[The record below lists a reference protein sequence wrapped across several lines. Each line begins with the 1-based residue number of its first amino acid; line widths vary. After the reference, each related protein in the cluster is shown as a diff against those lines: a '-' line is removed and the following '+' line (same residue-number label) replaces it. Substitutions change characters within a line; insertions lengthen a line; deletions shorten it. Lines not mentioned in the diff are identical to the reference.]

1 MKKSIKRVICGALA
15 LMMSSSLIAER
26 VIRLNADEVLGKKGA
41 TATADV
47 NFKNVTGQFD
57 TSKIVESNLNSSV
70 LKNEDVAPK
79 YETRTVMVT
88 LDGNSL
94 VDEAGKRDVNEFISS
109 FSGER
114 RADAIETEQ
123 GAFLKALDKK
133 GIPYT
138 FERAYNTVL
147 NAVAIEL
154 DTKYVSEIKKMK
166 GVDSVVITTA
176 YAEPET
182 VETTATG
189 SKVVTNETDVYA
201 TGIYDSSA
209 FVEDYGEGAVVAI
222 LDTGLDYTH
231 PAFQGF
237 QSADVNVAWSK
248 DDVKAKLSS
257 QDLTSEGRS
266 GSLEVSDVYVSEKVP
281 FAYDYADDDADVYPS
296 YSNHGTHVAG
306 IIGGYDPS
314 GYTDKDGVHINE
326 VFKGVVPDAQL
337 VICKVFTD
345 DLDDKD
351 LGGAVAED
359 IIAALEDCVK
369 LGVDVINMSLGTSCG
384 FTTTDDGDSE
394 GDMLNRVY
402 ESITSAG
409 ISLVCAASNDYSS
422 GYGGVYGTNLAVNPD
437 SSTIGSPSTYASAL
451 SVASINGQKAS
462 YAIANEGTD
471 FESYVFYEES
481 RDIDGNP
488 FDFVKG
494 LTSGGKTEFEYVVVP
509 GVGHAA
515 DYTSSIKS
523 LLKDSNGVSTGR
535 IAVIKR
541 GDTTFQEKV
550 EIAMEMGA
558 SGVIIYNNVAGT
570 IRMNL
575 GEIENPVPSVS
586 ISMNAGNALVAG
598 ATRRVGKIKL
608 DASYLAGPFMSEFS
622 SWGPTHDLKIKP
634 EITAHGGEITSTVPG
649 GYGEQSGTS
658 MASPNM
664 AGFMAVVRSYIKKDM
679 ASEVAR
685 IMQAYD
691 CSEAIAINRI
701 AMQLTMSTAGTVY
714 DQDNLP
720 YSPRKQGAGVAKLE
734 NVVGGTSAYLW
745 TDVEGNDYRPKIEVG
760 DDHERTGEYVLNFH
774 LTNFGA
780 KALDFTVGHLAMT
793 ETLSSDKLTV
803 SEQARMLDEA
813 TVVWKMNGNAVED
826 GEVSVGA
833 GETASFSV
841 TLTIS
846 DSEKEYIDACFENG
860 MYVEGFLKLASKTE
874 GQCDLSV
881 PFLGFYGDWETSE
894 MLDYTAYEVADC
906 EKDASILD
914 EDKIKASVFATMPY
928 ATYYNEKYVIP
939 MGGYV
944 YLLPDDADPMYAEE
958 KHAAISRYN
967 MYYGEGNVENYL
979 TTTQVKAVY
988 AGLLRNARVVKY
1000 KLYDVETGELVLED
1014 SINRVS
1020 KAYSGG
1026 GSSVPANVKLELGA
1040 EENGLVANGTYKM
1053 EFEFYMN
1060 DPDRRD
1066 ENTGELLY
1074 GVFQD
1079 DPTTEEIEDVT
1090 NCMDTFEFSFSVDYE
1105 APMLEDA
1112 RVRYYTYKDGN
1123 VEKQRIYL
1131 DVDVFDNHY
1140 AQSMMLCYPKVK
1152 ANGDVVLQLATEYLT
1167 PVRNAVKNGTTTVS
1181 VEITDIYEQYGNQLY
1196 VQFDDYA
1203 LNSCLYQ
1210 LNINTANS
1218 DILPEGNE
1226 FALGVGEDTLTLDRY
1241 ETHKVSLV
1249 YGDSYT
1255 GSADRSNFQW
1265 TSANPSIASVKNGE
1279 IVGVSEGSTR
1289 ILVSNRKGTTYTINV
1304 TVSDTV
1310 SNTLA
1315 NVPSISFGVI
1325 RTNEDALVKAM
1336 GQVPVSAGQEFQL
1349 EVLTDPWYHPMTDL
1363 RVVWSSSN
1371 EAVATVDAN
1380 GNVKTLK
1387 KGTAIISAKLEQ
1399 KKTVNGED
1407 VWESTL
1413 YSTNVILK
1421 VQNEFTV
1428 SNYTLMRYNG
1438 VGYNAWV
1445 CPDCKEAYTQSEL
1458 VTVGAVQTAC
1468 PDCQVACTQSTD
1480 ILKIPTDM
1488 NIMYI
1493 GENAFEDN
1501 TNIKKI
1507 IIPSSVMDIRAY
1519 AFLNCTALEEVYFV
1533 STQKQAI
1540 ADADVAMIYEQAF
1553 YGCKNLRKVD
1563 FSNTKTVTVASDCF
1577 GGCPNLSEVVDMP
1590 SIGTMHNRAFA
1601 GTAIKSADLTGL
1613 HMSGTHVFAGCTDLQ
1628 TVTTGQFTAIGDYM
1642 FYGCT
1647 ALRNNVTV
1655 YASKVG
1661 NYAFAGC
1668 SNLAGVTLKSPD
1680 GQAFDFEI
1688 GAHAFENCGTN
1699 LRGNF
1704 TFQFGNETIRVIGER
1719 AFAGSSLKAIA
1730 PIRGLET
1737 LGGNAFAGTEISAL
1751 TIGDSFDFNAIR
1763 LTGVP
1768 FDGISL
1774 KVATDSTKYKEKDGV
1789 IYNADMTEIL
1799 FVNASVTGTFTV
1811 PAGVKKLGDYS
1822 FGASK
1827 IEKIVLAD
1835 SVTEIGV
1842 GTFESSMVMSIDF
1855 AGSSITEIPQD
1866 AFKNSF
1872 ITAIELP
1879 TSVTKLGAGAFA
1891 SSALST
1897 FKGDGLQEIGSRAF
1911 ENCLAL
1917 RQIVLADGIES
1928 MGEGVFYGCN
1938 ALKEATMPSVK
1949 KLGAYTFFG
1958 ASALE
1963 TVTFGDNAET
1973 IGEYTFVRTPIK
1985 TVALGNVLK
1994 TVGAGA
2000 FYGCERLTKIVLP
2013 DTVTEVGVG
2022 AFYGCR
2028 NLTTANLE
2036 NVNVFGDNAFYDT
2049 ALKSLNLDG
2058 AKTVGYMAF
2067 ATQNRNAG
2075 TYTAVSMP
2083 NVESIGAYAFFNGS
2097 QEKVELPA
2105 SVTEIGKGAFA
2116 SSKKLTQ
2123 ITVAQDNEN
2132 FFAKDGVLYRYLDKE
2147 AGEYE
2152 LLNYPAGKKAVG
2164 GKYVILDGT
2173 LRVQA
2178 YAFYGLAHGAINHVV
2193 LPYSVN
2199 TIGESA
2205 FFASGV
2211 KEYTFESIQAP
2222 TLEAEYRSE
2231 VAEQI
2236 EALSSISYYKGYF
2249 YTNFETYLLD
2259 FTTYGKKVS
2268 TLKMNYPVNGTGYDN
2283 HVYTLF
2289 FGERTASKEALMED
2303 YTREFVSLVT
2313 EMPTEEE
2320 IKAWL
2325 KLEKT
2330 EENVAMVQSFA
2341 ETVKTARSHYN
2352 NAVADEGQA
2361 KFVAEELEEK
2371 LLAVEDALRSVKKY
2385 MSIPFVVSG
2394 LQISETSTHKSEYE
2408 VGQRFKMDGLVILV
2422 VYDDY
2427 SVEEADF
2434 DELELLTSGK
2444 LSTYNK
2450 YVEVACRGVKVRI
2463 AVSVV
2468 DNTAVETP
2476 PEDSVDP
2483 ETPIQKT
2490 DYSQAMKLI
2499 GMVAG
2504 GVLVLVFI
2512 GLGFSK
2518 IADKRKAKREAK
2530 ERARQKY
2537 KDEYGE
2543 IRVNVETTIPSDAHE
2558 SKESEQAYVNLIMER
2573 YAKSPVKPPEGE
2585 HIKSNVEIKRK

>member
-1 MKKSIKRVICGALA
+1 MKKSMKRVICGALA
-15 LMMSSSLIAER
+15 VLMSSSLIAER
-26 VIRLNADEVLGKKGA
+26 VVRLSADNSLGKNGV
-41 TATADV
+41 TTADV
-47 NFKNVTGQFD
+47 KFQNVTGQFD

-70 LKNEDVAPK
+70 LKNETTAPK

-94 VDEAGKRDVNEFISS
+94 MDEAGEKDVNEYLSS
-109 FSGER
+109 FSGEQQ
-114 RADAIETEQ
+114 ANAIASEQ
-123 GAFLKALDKK
+123 GAFLKALKKK

-138 FERAYNTVL
+138 FERSYNTVL
-147 NAVAIEL
+147 NAVAIEI
-154 DTKYVSEIKKMK
+154 DTKYVSEIKQMK

-176 YAEPET
+176 FSEPET
-182 VETTATG
+182 VENYSADT
-189 SKVVTNETDVYA
+189 KVVTNETDVYA

-237 QSADVNVAWSK
+237 QSDSVNVAWSK
-248 DDVKAKLSS
+248 DDVKAKLAS

-266 GSLEVSDVYVSEKVP
+266 GSLEVSDVYVSDKVP

-394 GDMLNRVY
+394 GDMLNKVY

-437 SSTIGSPSTYASAL
+437 SSTVGSPSTYTSAL

-471 FESYVFYEES
+471 HEAYVFYEES

-515 DYTSSIKS
+515 DYTSTIKG
-523 LLKDSNGVSTGR
+523 LLKDKNGVSTGR

-558 SGVIIYNNVAGT
+558 AGVIIYNNVAGV

-598 ATRRVGKIKL
+598 AKRYVGKIKL
-608 DASYLAGPFMSEFS
+608 DASYSAGPFMSEFS
-622 SWGPTHDLKIKP
+622 SWGPTHDLKLKP

-664 AGFMAVVRSYIKKDM
+664 AGFMAVVRSYVKKDM
-679 ASEVAR
+679 ATEVSR

-745 TDVEGNDYRPKIEVG
+745 TDEKGNDYRPKIELG
-760 DDHERTGEYVLNFH
+760 DDHERTGEYVLNFN
-774 LTNFGA
+774 LTNFGGT
-780 KALDFTVGHLAMT
+780 ALDFTVGHLAMT

-813 TVVWKMNGNAVED
+813 MVVWTMNGNAVEE
-826 GEVSVGA
+826 GKVSVGA
-833 GETASFSV
+833 GKTASFSV
-841 TLTIS
+841 TLTLS
-846 DSEKEYIDACFENG
+846 DSEKDYIDASFENG
-860 MYVEGFLKLASKTE
+860 MYVEGFLKLASATD

-894 MLDYTAYEVADC
+894 MLDYSAYEVADC

-967 MYYGEGNVENYL
+967 TYYGEGNVENYL

-1026 GSSVPANVKLELGA
+1026 GAAVPANVKLELGA

-1053 EFEFYMN
+1053 KFEFYMN
-1060 DPDRRD
+1060 DPDKVD
-1066 ENTGELLY
+1066 ETTGELLY

-1079 DPTTEEIEDVT
+1079 DPTTEAIEDVN

-1112 RVRYYTYKDGN
+1112 RIRYYTYKDGN

-1131 DVDVFDNHY
+1131 DVDVFDNQY
-1140 AQSMMLCYPKVK
+1140 AQSMMLCYPKVNS
-1152 ANGDVVLQLATEYLT
+1152 NGDVVLQLATEYLT

-1210 LNINTANS
+1210 LNINSANS

-1226 FALGVGEDTLTLDRY
+1226 FALGIGEESLKLDRY
-1241 ETHKVSLV
+1241 ETHKVALV

-1255 GSADRSNFQW
+1255 GTADRSNFQW
-1265 TSANPSIASVKNGE
+1265 TSANPSIAAVKNGE
-1279 IVGVSEGSTR
+1279 IVGISAGSTR
-1289 ILVSNRKGTTYTINV
+1289 ILVSNRKGATYTIDV
-1304 TVSDTV
+1304 TVSDKL
-1310 SNTLA
+1310 SSALA
-1315 NVPSISFGVI
+1315 SVPSISFGVI
-1325 RTNEDALVKAM
+1325 RTDEDALVKAA
-1336 GQVPVSAGQEFQL
+1336 GQVPVSAGKDFKM
-1349 EVLTDPWYHPMTDL
+1349 EVITDPWYHPMTDL

-1371 EAVATVDAN
+1371 EAVATVDQN

-1399 KKTVNGED
+1399 KKVVNGED

-1458 VTVGAVQTAC
+1458 VTAEGVQNAC
-1468 PDCQVACTQSTD
+1468 PDCKVACTQSTD

-1501 TNIKKI
+1501 TNVKKV

-1601 GTAIKSADLTGL
+1601 GTAITTADLTGL
-1613 HMSGTHVFAGCTDLQ
+1613 HMSGTHVFAGCTKLQ

-1647 ALRNNVTV
+1647 SLRNNITV
-1655 YASKVG
+1655 YASKIG
-1661 NYAFAGC
+1661 AYAFAGC

-1680 GQAFDFEI
+1680 EQSFEFEI
-1688 GAHAFENCGTN
+1688 GAHAFENCGTS

-1704 TFQFGNETIRVIGER
+1704 TFSFGEETIRVIGER

-1730 PIRGLET
+1730 PISGLET
-1737 LGGNAFAGTEISAL
+1737 LGANAFTGTEISTL
-1751 TIGDSFDFNAIR
+1751 TLGDSFDFATIR

-1768 FDGISL
+1768 FDGITL
-1774 KVATDSTKYKEKDGV
+1774 KVATDSTKYKEQDGV

-1799 FVNASVTGTFTV
+1799 FVNPSVTGTFTV
-1811 PAGVKKLGDYS
+1811 PSGVKKLGDYS

-1827 IEKIVLAD
+1827 LDKIVLAD
-1835 SVTEIGV
+1835 SVTEMGV
-1842 GTFESSMVMSIDF
+1842 GAFESSTVTAIDF
-1855 AGSSITEIPQD
+1855 AGSALTEIPQD

-1872 ITAIELP
+1872 ITAIALP
-1879 TSVTKLGAGAFA
+1879 TGITKLGSGAFA
-1891 SSALST
+1891 GSALSAFT
-1897 FKGDGLQEIGSRAF
+1897 GDGLTEIGSRAF
-1911 ENCLAL
+1911 ENCSAL
-1917 RQIVLADGIES
+1917 SSIVLADGIEK

-1938 ALKEATMPSVK
+1938 ALKEVQMPSVK
-1949 KLGAYTFFG
+1949 QLGAYTFYG

-1963 TVTFGDNAET
+1963 KVTFGDNAET
-1973 IGEYTFVRTPIK
+1973 IGTYTFINTPVK
-1985 TVALGNVLK
+1985 TVVLGKKLEK
-1994 TVGAGA
+1994 VGDGA
-2000 FYGCERLTKIVLP
+2000 FYGCGQLKAIVLP
-2013 DTVTEVGVG
+2013 DTVTEVGIG
-2022 AFYGCR
+2022 AFYGCK

-2049 ALKSLNLDG
+2049 AFKALNLES
-2058 AKTVGYMAF
+2058 AKRIGYMAF
-2067 ATQNRNAG
+2067 ATQNKPVGA
-2075 TYTAVSMP
+2075 YKSLSMP

-2097 QEKVELPA
+2097 EASVALPA
-2105 SVTEIGKGAFA
+2105 SVKEIGDGAFS

-2123 ITVAQDNEN
+2123 ITVADGNEH
-2132 FFAKDGVLYRYLDKE
+2132 FFAKDGVLYRYVDKD

-2152 LLNYPAGKKAVG
+2152 LLNYPAGKVVDG

-2178 YAFYGLAHGAINHVV
+2178 YAFYGLTKGAVNHVV

-2199 TIGESA
+2199 TIGDSA
-2205 FFASGV
+2205 FFNSGV
-2211 KEYTFESIQAP
+2211 QEYSFESIQAP
-2222 TLEAEYRSE
+2222 ALEAEYRNE

-2236 EALSSISYYKGYF
+2236 QALSSISYYKGYF
-2249 YTNFETYLLD
+2249 YTNFETYVLD
-2259 FTTYGKKVS
+2259 FTTYGKKTS

-2289 FGERTASKEALMED
+2289 FGERTASAEALIED
-2303 YTREFVSLVT
+2303 YTREFVSLVSD
-2313 EMPTEEE
+2313 MPTGEE

-2325 KLEKT
+2325 KWEKT
-2330 EENVAMVQSFA
+2330 DENVAQVKAFA

-2352 NAVADEGQA
+2352 NAIADAGQA
-2361 KFVAEELEEK
+2361 KFVTEALAEK
-2371 LLAVEDALRSVKKY
+2371 LLEVEDALRSVKKY
-2385 MSIPFVVSG
+2385 MGIPFVVSG
-2394 LQISETSTHKSEYE
+2394 LQVSEASTHKAEYK
-2408 VGQRFKMDGLVILV
+2408 VGEKFKLDGLVVLV

-2444 LSTYNK
+2444 LTTYNK
-2450 YVEVACRGVKVRI
+2450 YVEVACRGVKVRVV
-2463 AVSVV
+2463 VSVV
-2468 DNTAVETP
+2468 DDTVEEE
-2476 PEDSVDP
+2476 PEAPILP
-2483 ETPIQKT
+2483 ETPVEKPNYGKT
-2490 DYSQAMKLI
+2490 ALVI
-2499 GMVAG
+2499 AITAG
-2504 GVLVLVFI
+2504 AILVIVLI
-2512 GLGFSK
+2512 GLGFGK
-2518 IADKRKAKREAK
+2518 LADKKQAVRDEK
-2530 ERARQKY
+2530 EEIRQKF

-2543 IRVNVETTIPSDAHE
+2543 IHVNVETTIPSGAHD

-2573 YAKSPVKPPEGE
+2573 YAKSPVQPPEGE
-2585 HIKSNVEIKRK
+2585 QVKSNVEIKRK

>member
-15 LMMSSSLIAER
+15 LLMSSSLIAER
-26 VIRLNADEVLGKKGA
+26 VIRLNADESLGKNG
-41 TATADV
+41 TTTTADV
-47 NFKNVTGQFD
+47 KFNNVTGQFD

-88 LDGNSL
+88 LSGNSL
-94 VDEAGKRDVNEFISS
+94 MDEAGKTDVNEYLSS

-114 RADAIETEQ
+114 RADEIASEQ
-123 GAFLKALDKK
+123 EAFLKALKKK
-133 GIPYT
+133 GVPYA
-138 FERAYNTVL
+138 FERSYNTVL
-147 NAVAIEL
+147 NAVAIEI
-154 DTKYVSEIKKMK
+154 DTKYVSEIKQMK

-176 YAEPET
+176 YSEPET
-182 VETTATG
+182 VETYSAD

-209 FVEDYGEGAVVAI
+209 FVEDYGAGSVVAI

-231 PAFQGF
+231 PAFQSF
-237 QSADVNVAWSK
+237 QSENVDVAWSK

-314 GYTDKDGVHINE
+314 GYTDKDGVHIDE

-437 SSTIGSPSTYASAL
+437 SSTVGSPSTYASAL

-471 FESYVFYEES
+471 HEAYVFYEES

-494 LTSGGKTEFEYVVVP
+494 LTAGGKTEFEYVVVP

-515 DYTSSIKS
+515 DYTSTIKG
-523 LLKDSNGVSTGR
+523 LLKDKNGVSTGR

-558 SGVIIYNNVAGT
+558 AGVIIYNNVAGV

-598 ATRRVGKIKL
+598 AKRYVGKIKL
-608 DASYLAGPFMSEFS
+608 DASYSAGPFMSEFS
-622 SWGPTHDLKIKP
+622 SWGPTHDLKLKP

-760 DDHERTGEYVLNFH
+760 DDHEKTGEYVLNFN
-774 LTNFGA
+774 LTNFGTS
-780 KALDFTVGHLAMT
+780 ALEFTVGHLAMT

-803 SEQARMLDEA
+803 SEQAHMLSDS
-813 TVVWKMNGNAVED
+813 TVVWTMNGNAVEE
-826 GEVSVGA
+826 GKVSVGA

-841 TLTIS
+841 TLTLS
-846 DSEKEYIDACFENG
+846 DSEKDYIDASFENG
-860 MYVEGFLKLASKTE
+860 MYVEGFLKLASETD

-894 MLDYTAYEVADC
+894 MLDYSAYEVAEC
-906 EKDASILD
+906 EKDASILE

-967 MYYGEGNVENYL
+967 VYYGEGNVENYL

-1026 GSSVPANVKLELGA
+1026 GAGVPANVKLELGA

-1060 DPDRRD
+1060 DPDKVD
-1066 ENTGELLY
+1066 ETTGELLY

-1090 NCMDTFEFSFSVDYE
+1090 NCVDTFEFSFSVDYE

-1112 RVRYYTYKDGN
+1112 RIRYYTYKDGN

-1131 DVDVFDNHY
+1131 DVDVFDNQY

-1152 ANGDVVLQLATEYLT
+1152 SNGDVVLQLATEYLT

-1226 FALGVGEDTLTLDRY
+1226 FALGVGEESLTLDRY

-1249 YGDSYT
+1249 YGESYT
-1255 GSADRSNFQW
+1255 GTADRSNFQW

-1279 IVGVSEGSTR
+1279 IVGISAGSTR
-1289 ILVSNRKGTTYTINV
+1289 ILVSNRKGATYTINV
-1304 TVSDTV
+1304 TVSDKV
-1310 SNTLA
+1310 STALA
-1315 NVPSISFGVI
+1315 SVPSISFGVI
-1325 RTNEDALVKAM
+1325 RTNEDALVKAS
-1336 GQVPVSAGQEFQL
+1336 GQVPVSAGKDFKMEII
-1349 EVLTDPWYHPMTDL
+1349 TDPWYHPMTDL
-1363 RVVWSSSN
+1363 RIVWSSSN
-1371 EAVATVDAN
+1371 EAVATVDGN

-1399 KKTVNGED
+1399 KKGD

-1428 SNYTLMRYNG
+1428 SNYTLMRYSG

-1445 CPDCKEAYTQSEL
+1445 CPDCNEPYTQSEL
-1458 VTVGAVQTAC
+1458 ITADGVQNAC
-1468 PDCQVACTQSTD
+1468 PDCKTACEQSTD

-1501 TNIKKI
+1501 TNIKKV

-1533 STQKQAI
+1533 STQKQEI

-1601 GTAIKSADLTGL
+1601 GTAITTADLTGL
-1613 HMSGTHVFAGCTDLQ
+1613 HMSGTHVFAGCTKLQ

-1647 ALRNNVTV
+1647 ALRNNITV
-1655 YASKVG
+1655 CSSKIG
-1661 NYAFAGC
+1661 AYAFAGC
-1668 SNLAGVTLKSPD
+1668 SNLAGVTLKSPE
-1680 GQAFDFEI
+1680 GQAFEFEI

-1704 TFQFGNETIRVIGER
+1704 TFNFGEETIRVIGER

-1730 PIRGLET
+1730 PISGLET
-1737 LGGNAFAGTEISAL
+1737 LGANAFTGTEISTL
-1751 TIGDSFDFNAIR
+1751 TLGDSFDFATIR

-1768 FDGISL
+1768 FDGITL
-1774 KVATDSTKYKEKDGV
+1774 KVATDSTKYKEQDGV

-1811 PAGVKKLGDYS
+1811 PAGVTKLGDYS

-1827 IEKIVLAD
+1827 IDKIVLAD

-1842 GTFESSMVMSIDF
+1842 GAFESSTVTAIDF
-1855 AGSSITEIPQD
+1855 AGSSLTEIPQD
-1866 AFKNSF
+1866 AFRNSY
-1872 ITAIELP
+1872 ITAITLP
-1879 TSVTKLGAGAFA
+1879 TSVTKLGSGAFA
-1891 SSALST
+1891 FSALSAFT
-1897 FKGDGLQEIGSRAF
+1897 GDGLEEIGSRAF
-1911 ENCLAL
+1911 ESCPAL
-1917 RQIVLADGIES
+1917 REIVLADGIEK

-1938 ALKEATMPSVK
+1938 ALKEVTMPSVK
-1949 KLGAYTFFG
+1949 QLGAHTFYG

-1963 TVTFGDNAET
+1963 KVTFGDNAET
-1973 IGEYTFVRTPIK
+1973 VGEYTFAMTPVK
-1985 TVALGNVLK
+1985 TVVLGKKLDK
-1994 TVGAGA
+1994 VGAGA
-2000 FYGCERLTKIVLP
+2000 FYGCEQLKAIVLP

-2022 AFYGCR
+2022 AFYGCK

-2049 ALKSLNLDG
+2049 ALKALNLES

-2075 TYTAVSMP
+2075 TYASLSMP
-2083 NVESIGAYAFFNGS
+2083 NVERIGAYAFFNGS
-2097 QEKVELPA
+2097 EGSVALPA

-2123 ITVAQDNEN
+2123 ITVADGNEN
-2132 FFAKDGVLYRYLDKE
+2132 FFADNGVLYRYVNKD

-2152 LLNYPAGKKAVG
+2152 LLTYPAGKVVAD

-2173 LRVQA
+2173 LRIQA
-2178 YAFYGLAHGAINHVV
+2178 YAFYGLKAGAVSHVV

-2199 TIGESA
+2199 TIGDSA
-2205 FFASGV
+2205 FYASGV
-2211 KEYTFESIQAP
+2211 KEYSFESIQAP
-2222 TLEAEYRSE
+2222 TLETEYRSE

-2236 EALSSISYYKGYF
+2236 QALSSISYYKGYF
-2249 YTNFETYLLD
+2249 YTNFETYVLD
-2259 FTTYGKKVS
+2259 FTTYGKEVS

-2289 FGERTASKEALMED
+2289 FGERTASKEALIED

-2313 EMPTEEE
+2313 DMPTGEE

-2330 EENVAMVQSFA
+2330 DENIATVKAFA

-2361 KFVAEELEEK
+2361 KFVTEELAEK
-2371 LLAVEDALRSVKKY
+2371 LLEVEDALRSVKKY
-2385 MSIPFVVSG
+2385 MGIPFVVSG
-2394 LQISETSTHKSEYE
+2394 LQVGEASTHKTEYK
-2408 VGQRFKMDGLVILV
+2408 VGEKFKMDGLVILV

-2434 DELELLTSGK
+2434 DELELLTSSK
-2444 LSTYNK
+2444 LTTYNK
-2450 YVEVACRGVKVRI
+2450 YVEVSCRGAKVRVV
-2463 AVSVV
+2463 VSVV
-2468 DNTAVETP
+2468 DDTAVE
-2476 PEDSVDP
+2476 EP
-2483 ETPIQKT
+2483 ETPVEPEVPVEKPDYGKT
-2490 DYSQAMKLI
+2490 ALVI
-2499 GMVAG
+2499 GIAVG
-2504 GVLVLVFI
+2504 GILVLVLI
-2512 GLGFSK
+2512 GLGFGR
-2518 IADKRKAKREAK
+2518 IADKKQEERDKKEAI
-2530 ERARQKY
+2530 RQKY

-2543 IRVNVETTIPSDAHE
+2543 IHVNVETTIPASAHD

-2573 YAKSPVKPPEGE
+2573 YAKSPVQPPEGE
-2585 HIKSNVEIKRK
+2585 QVKSNVEIKRK